1 MWPVCPS
8 YFLHTDKL
16 QISCL
21 LGKVQGQ
28 SWSSWR
34 YSGSLLV
41 APAGNKWNHNNCTWF
56 IICTGQPLHVS
67 SVKYLIKGASSRRCC
82 LSRDATLQILVAA
95 TCYLTSCCLSMVS
108 NESAHYDLWPLTSK
122 KAFSITSLQFTSY
135 FLLLGRFSVT
145 SRGGCENPTCSQSR
159 RRTVWDLKIQM
170 NFINWGNERCCN
182 DKSSVWPAAKSQRW
196 GH

>member
-41 APAGNKWNHNNCTWF
+41 APAGNKWNHNNCAWF

-67 SVKYLIKGASSRRCC
+67 SVKYLIKGAGSRRCC
-82 LSRDATLQILVAA
+82 LSRDPTLQILVAA

-145 SRGGCENPTCSQSR
+145 SRGGCD
-159 RRTVWDLKIQM
+159 VVKIQPAVRDSETDCLGFK
-170 NFINWGNERCCN
+170 NSNELYKLRQREVLQWQILCLTRC
-182 DKSSVWPAAKSQRW
+182 
-196 GH
+196 